1 MFKFET
7 FTLLNNLSRIL
18 IHVSEWIIAPIFYL
32 IPSQFL
38 FHISIYCGEL
48 KSLLIL
54 NRMCTITTTIDDKL
68 APIKIVKNW
77 KVGCCLLR
85 LEVAGTG
92 VFRSVRQHNKNVKCV
107 ETTLTKLCNQS
118 NHSMKSPVIKLPIC
132 HSHWSPG
139 HPSTSG
145 INLIKILVA
154 SPVSDSITGVSFNMS
169 DLWCHW
175 WGSRSSTQTRVDII
189 TRCVTTQHQYICL
202 AETSHQTTP
211 GGSRGYDV
219 AGQDGTIF

>member
-1 MFKFET
+1 MKALQF
-7 FTLLNNLSRIL
+7 SRSGTDKTIL
-18 IHVSEWIIAPIFYL
+18 EAVFL
-32 IPSQFL
+32 I
-38 FHISIYCGEL
+38 E
-48 KSLLIL
+48 
-54 NRMCTITTTIDDKL
+54 NRRLTITTTINDKL
-68 APIKIVKNW
+68 AAIKIVKNW
-77 KVGCCLLR
+77 KVCLTRSAVWL
-85 LEVAGTG
+85 AGAILQM
-92 VFRSVRQHNKNVKCV
+92 FWSVKQHNKNVKCV

-202 AETSHQTTP
+202 ARRTRQPDYFIIESFVPFWKKLFSFVQVQWHNNYQP
-211 GGSRGYDV
+211 P
-219 AGQDGTIF
+219 F